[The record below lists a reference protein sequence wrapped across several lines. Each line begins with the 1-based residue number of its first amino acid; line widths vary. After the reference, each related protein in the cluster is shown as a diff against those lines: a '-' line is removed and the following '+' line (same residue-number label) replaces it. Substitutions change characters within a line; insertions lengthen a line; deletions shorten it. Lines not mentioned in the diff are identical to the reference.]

1 MKSFLF
7 PIVLVITA
15 LSSCTK
21 YGRQEGCHL
30 DKMNVKGNVTKIET
44 IVETTMPLT
53 ELFENSFAPS
63 KCVSMYSGNTE
74 IDFDKQGNVKHSCGY
89 GLDGKELYDVD
100 IVSLDNADE
109 QIPGVV
115 GLIANQKI
123 DDVKIVKSGDK
134 VVNAKYFSNG
144 ALIWEQKAT
153 YDKDGNIERIVKEY
167 TSLNIKLDYST
178 ISYKDTTSYHY
189 SDYDS
194 HGNWTRAKVEYK
206 GLLPKHSHIYTIFRQ
221 LSYDGEGKHDKL
233 IKKLASVN
241 KLPQELSSDFSQI
254 NMGSYGTMSIP
265 EYMALQG
272 KDYISEVKSS
282 IPDGQKVD
290 YLFMSVYDKK
300 DAYATILVSKTYVGT
315 NNDFEELVS
324 DGRTYDKELDD
335 YLRDLNTSQM
345 AQSRVYVLKWLPY
358 ELVRLSGKDVL
369 KLSYYRYGIGSPIPV
384 YCENYS
390 IPMDDGYTLNV
401 VISYQSNLTNRFHM
415 DFEKAINSIV
425 LN

>member
-1 MKSFLF
+1 
-7 PIVLVITA
+7 
-15 LSSCTK
+15 
-21 YGRQEGCHL
+21 
-30 DKMNVKGNVTKIET
+30 
-44 IVETTMPLT
+44 
-53 ELFENSFAPS
+53 
-63 KCVSMYSGNTE
+63 
-74 IDFDKQGNVKHSCGY
+74 
-89 GLDGKELYDVD
+89 
-100 IVSLDNADE
+100 
-109 QIPGVV
+109 
-115 GLIANQKI
+115 
-123 DDVKIVKSGDK
+123 
-134 VVNAKYFSNG
+134 
-144 ALIWEQKAT
+144 
-153 YDKDGNIERIVKEY
+153 
-167 TSLNIKLDYST
+167 
-178 ISYKDTTSYHY
+178 
-189 SDYDS
+189 
-194 HGNWTRAKVEYK
+194 
-206 GLLPKHSHIYTIFRQ
+206 
-221 LSYDGEGKHDKL
+221 
-233 IKKLASVN
+233 
-241 KLPQELSSDFSQI
+241 
-254 NMGSYGTMSIP
+254 MGSYGTMSIP

-290 YLFMSVYDKK
+290 YLFMSVYDKI
-300 DAYATILVSKTYVGT
+300 DAYATILVSKIYVGT

-415 DFEKAINSIV
+415 DFEKAINSIA